1 MYNFLRCKRAETSGQ
16 WVDDLTRESAKQHKK
31 VVGRTPAII
40 LDQNVFLFAMDFSK
54 RNGFLRRSNLEWN

>member
-40 LDQNVFLFAMDFSK
+40 LDQNVFLFE
-54 RNGFLRRSNLEWN
+54 LRKSLK